1 MTRRAGGVAAL
12 IVILGVLLLLYSA
25 FRYGWS
31 GAIPGVVVLAREA
44 GQYAWYLVLL
54 FTSQALRFIGQV
66 PDWLFHRLPEALVS
80 LGYWIASLPT
90 TLISIGPRLTSFLT
104 LKTFPLGAAL
114 VAVFLL
120 YAVRRGFDQVNLS
133 EERGIKIHPIR
144 AVDLSDVRA
153 RYEPLGPDGSPVKP
167 RDPRSGLLHGEFP
180 LLATDVPEPEGSHS
194 GFPPSGA
201 GPGLGGTFEGLKPA
215 GGPAGSSRPVFQFG
229 PTGSERRPTYLPV
242 GTDHLE
248 GPSGVG
254 AGGGPSSA
262 ATRSEPPTGGAT
274 RSIPESISI
283 WTARGRTTIPNDL
296 PPPPISIPPRKSK
309 FPTQMLETFIVVVLI
324 LVLTRNYWMNW
335 YDQLVRLVA
344 TLLYYPYP
352 VPSHLL
358 VPLGAHNLP
367 DYILLM
373 YLSLMLSWGFA
384 SGLFWSSRYTR
395 TQRLGA
401 IEILAFYLL
410 FEALID
416 SVSFTVSGDK
426 FVASGFLVIRG
437 VVGGFF
443 AFVLLFDSFVLPQ
456 PMQIA
461 PRFRRQRQTIALFG
475 VLATLSLLIALGV
488 LALLWDRLLSFG
500 VTLPFAILLLL
511 PLITL
516 VIFNIMGRIFYE
528 LELRARPIPSL
539 ADYHPP
545 VTIIIPA
552 YNEEERIGQAI
563 RSADLAAR
571 LYPGFTEVVVG
582 NDGSTDRTSEVAREE
597 IRRMK
602 HATGIVIDL
611 PHGGKSNALNGVLRL
626 ARGEVLIRIDADCRL
641 SEQFGFHA
649 IIPHF
654 ADPEVGAVQGMI
666 LPLQRT
672 GWVRKMRLQEIC
684 WNHLFLRRGLMATR
698 STQVVDGAFSSF
710 RRKDMLEVGGWVPW
724 NGEDNEITLR
734 LYRLGY
740 RTRYEPNAL
749 AFEDVPKD
757 YAALRKQRVRW
768 VRGGLFAHRRH
779 LAALTSSTFEF
790 GGIATLI
797 WMLTFLK
804 SGMRYLI
811 YVYAL
816 LVTLIAGIPT
826 IVTIAFVVVFLL
838 IPRGGAIVYYLV
850 RLGYY
855 RDILWIPTWPVTS
868 ALKQSFAIEA
878 FGTMTPGNAIEF
890 SE

>member
-1 MTRRAGGVAAL
+1 MTHRARWAAA
-12 IVILGVLLLLYSA
+12 IVGALGALLLLYSTV
-25 FRYGWS
+25 RYGWS
-31 GAIPGVVVLAREA
+31 GAIPGAVALVRDA
-44 GQYAWYLVLL
+44 GEYGWHTFWLL
-54 FTSQALRFIGQV
+54 LGQA
-66 PDWLFHRLPEALVS
+66 PDWLLHRVPAAAIS
-80 LGYWIASLPT
+80 LGYWLASLPA
-90 TLISIGPRLTSFLT
+90 LAVSFAHRMLAFLT

-120 YAVRRGFDQVNLS
+120 YAIRRGFDQVNIS
-133 EERGIKIHPIR
+133 DEHGIRIHPIR
-144 AVDLSDVRA
+144 PVDLSDSRA
-153 RYEPLGPDGSPVKP
+153 RYEPLGTEIGIPGPADSPSGGPRHGKNPPLALDLPGSEGSPVP
-167 RDPRSGLLHGEFP
+167 H
-180 LLATDVPEPEGSHS
+180 
-194 GFPPSGA
+194 PPG
-201 GPGLGGTFEGLKPA
+201 GTGLGVD
-215 GGPAGSSRPVFQFG
+215 RPVD
-229 PTGSERRPTYLPV
+229 GSELFLELTTYDATPPALGRTGEGPRPIYTPAR
-242 GTDHLE
+242 TDHLQR
-248 GPSGVG
+248 PVRLGVG
-254 AGGGPSSA
+254 GERPPPAGREKPTDSA
-262 ATRSEPPTGGAT
+262 TSREV
-274 RSIPESISI
+274 PETISI
-283 WTARGRTTIPNDL
+283 WTARGRTTIPNEL
-296 PPPPISIPPRKSK
+296 PPPAISKPPKKSK
-309 FPTQMLETFIVVVLI
+309 FPIQMLETFVVVVII
-324 LVLTRNYWMNW
+324 LVMTRTTWMNL
-335 YDQLVRLVA
+335 YDQLVTLVA
-344 TLLYYPYP
+344 TVLYYPYP
-352 VPSHLL
+352 VPPHLI
-358 VPLGAHNLP
+358 VPFGAHNLP
-367 DYILLM
+367 DFILLM

-384 SGLFWSSRYTR
+384 SGLFWSSRFTR
-395 TQRLGA
+395 AQRLGA
-401 IEILAFYLL
+401 VEIFAFYLV

-416 SVSFTVSGDK
+416 SVSFTLSVDK

-443 AFVLLFDSFVLPQ
+443 TFVLLFDSFVLPQ
-456 PMQIA
+456 PMQITA
-461 PRFRRQRQTIALFG
+461 RFRRQRRTIVLFG
-475 VLATLSLLIALGV
+475 VLATVSLLTALGI
-488 LALLWDRLLSFG
+488 LYLLWTYLVGFG
-500 VTLPFAILLLL
+500 VTLPFAVLLLL

-516 VIFNIMGRIFYE
+516 VVFNILGRGFYE
-528 LELRARPIPSL
+528 LELRARPVPSL
-539 ADYHPP
+539 VDYHPP

-552 YNEEERIGQAI
+552 YNEEERIAQAI
-563 RSADLAAR
+563 RSADRAAR

-597 IRRMK
+597 IRRMQY
-602 HATGIVIDL
+602 ATGIVIDL

-740 RTRYEPNAL
+740 RTRYEPDAV

-768 VRGGLFAHRRH
+768 NRGGLFAHRRH
-779 LAALTSSTFEF
+779 FGALTSSTFEF

-797 WMLTFLK
+797 WVLTFLK
-804 SGMRYLI
+804 SGMRYLVYI
-811 YVYAL
+811 YAVI
-816 LVTLIAGIPT
+816 VTLLAGIPT
-826 IVTIAFVVVFLL
+826 LITIAFVVVFLL

-855 RDILWIPTWPVTS
+855 RDILWVPTWPVTS
-868 ALKQSFAIEA
+868 AIKQSFAIEA